1 MGGARFVE
9 FNCKSGRTNYMKKH
23 HLCLISVAVLTAG
36 CTSYRHPEPVQAKD
50 ALRHAMTEQSKAG
63 ALTSVPKSVQ
73 SELLQLN
80 RPPQA
85 ISMPEPRLRIAA
97 HDVDAVEFFGSLF
110 KGSRY
115 SVAVHPG
122 VAGQISVELKDVTL
136 TEVLAVVGDM
146 YGFDV
151 QRKGNVFHVY
161 PAGLRTETIPVN
173 YLMMSRRGLSRTSVS
188 TGGVA
193 SNDSNSS
200 NNNNF
205 DNANG
210 STNNNT
216 SNRSSNGGSGSDGN
230 GTRIETDTNSDY
242 WTDLRDTLQILVGSG
257 DGRAVITSPQAGL
270 VTVRAYPKELKAVRE
285 FLSQSESHLKRQV
298 VLEARIL
305 EVALSEGY
313 EQGVDWSGLTASW
326 DGNKGIPTVAQPIL
340 TAPGSDPAYKLLNGA
355 GSLGTSLV
363 GATNPIFKAIGGG
376 AGFTITDGNF
386 NVAVN
391 LLKTQGDVN
400 TLSSPRVTATNNQ
413 KAVIKVG
420 TDEYYVTNA
429 STTITTTPTGT
440 DKTPNVELTP
450 FFSGIALDVTP
461 QIDEDGKVLLHIHPS
476 VIDTEEQNK
485 VIDMGTTG
493 GKLQLPLAKSSIRES
508 DTVVQAN
515 NGDIIVIGGL
525 MKTDKQE
532 IVSKVPLLGDIP
544 WVGEA
549 FTNRRESTKKVELVI
564 LLKPTVVEKDTW
576 QNELQRSSE
585 LLDKWYPPK
594 G

>member
-1 MGGARFVE
+1 
-9 FNCKSGRTNYMKKH
+9 MKKH
-23 HLCLISVAVLTAG
+23 PFCLLPLALAVAG
-36 CTSYRHPEPVQAKD
+36 CTTYRHPEPVQAKD
-50 ALRHAMTEQSKAG
+50 ALKQAMSEQSPTAP
-63 ALTSVPKSVQ
+63 LTSLPPSVQ

-80 RPPQA
+80 RPQQPMT
-85 ISMPEPRLRIAA
+85 IPEKRMRIAA

-122 VAGQISVELKDVTL
+122 VAGVISVELKDVTL
-136 TEVLAVVGDM
+136 QEALATVGDM

-173 YLMMSRRGLSRTSVS
+173 YLMMARRGLSRTSVS
-188 TGGVA
+188 TGGVTA
-193 SNDSNSS
+193 NDNNNG

-205 DNANG
+205 DNGLNNSG
-210 STNNNT
+210 NNNSQGNT
-216 SNRSSNGGSGSDGN
+216 ASGDNNTNSN
-230 GTRIETDTNSDY
+230 GTRIETDSNNDY
-242 WTDLRDTLQILVGSG
+242 WTDLRDALQTLIGTG
-257 DGRAVITSPQAGL
+257 EGRAVITSPQAGL

-285 FLSQSESHLKRQV
+285 FLDQSGEHLKRQV

-305 EVALSEGY
+305 EVSLNEGY
-313 EQGVDWSGLTASW
+313 EQGVDWSGLSASW
-326 DGNKGIPTVAQPIL
+326 DGGKGIT
-340 TAPGSDPAYKLLNGA
+340 GG
-355 GSLGTSLV
+355 GSLMDS
-363 GATNPIFKAIGGG
+363 PIASTPNQIFRALGGG
-376 AGFTITDGNF
+376 AGFTISDGNF
-386 NVAVN
+386 NVAVS

-420 TDEYYVTNA
+420 TDEYFVTNA
-429 STTITTTPTGT
+429 STTTTTSGT
-440 DKTPNVELTP
+440 SAPIVTPNVELTP

-461 QIDEDGKVLLHIHPS
+461 QIDEQGKVLLHIHPS
-476 VIDTEEQNK
+476 VIDTEEQSKTIN
-485 VIDMGTTG
+485 VGTADP
-493 GKLQLPLAKSSIRES
+493 LVLPLAKSSIRES

-525 MKTDKQE
+525 MKTDRLE

-549 FTNRRESTKKVELVI
+549 FTNRRESNRKVELVI

-576 QNELQRSSE
+576 QKELQRSSE

>member
-1 MGGARFVE
+1 
-9 FNCKSGRTNYMKKH
+9 MKKH
-23 HLCLISVAVLTAG
+23 RLCLITVAMMATG
-36 CTSYRHPEPVQAKD
+36 CTTYQHPEPTQAKD
-50 ALRHAMTEQSKAG
+50 ALKQAMNEQQKQAAPLT
-63 ALTSVPKSVQ
+63 ALPKSVQ

-80 RPPQA
+80 RPQMPVG
-85 ISMPEPRLRIAA
+85 MPEKRLRIAA
-97 HDVDAVEFFGSLF
+97 HDVEAVEFFGSLF

-122 VAGQISVELKDVTL
+122 VAGLVSVELKDVTL
-136 TEVLAVVGDM
+136 PEVLAVVGDM

-151 QRKGNVFHVY
+151 QRKGNVFHIY

-188 TGGVA
+188 TGGVTA
-193 SNDSNSS
+193 NDSNNSSDSSFDSAS
-200 NNNNF
+200 NNNS
-205 DNANG
+205 G
-210 STNNNT
+210 SNSST
-216 SNRSSNGGSGSDGN
+216 SNNASGDNNN

-242 WTDLRDTLQILVGSG
+242 WTDLRDSLQTLIGTG

-270 VTVRAYPKELKAVRE
+270 VTIRAYPKELKAVRE
-285 FLSQSESHLKRQV
+285 FLTQSESHLKRQV
-298 VLEARIL
+298 VLEARII
-305 EVALSEGY
+305 EVALNEGY
-313 EQGVDWSGLTASW
+313 EQGVDWSGLSASW
-326 DGNKGIPTVAQPIL
+326 DGNKGITGGQ
-340 TAPGSDPAYKLLNGA
+340 
-355 GSLGTSLV
+355 SLANTQLPS
-363 GATNPIFKAIGGG
+363 TPNQIFSALGGG
-376 AGFTITDGNF
+376 AGFKISDGNF

-429 STTITTTPTGT
+429 STTITTTSTGT

-461 QIDEDGKVLLHIHPS
+461 QIDEEGKVLLHIHPS

-485 VIDMGTTG
+485 VIDMGTSG

-564 LLKPTVVEKDTW
+564 MLKPTVVEKDTW

-585 LLDKWYPPK
+585 LLDKWYPAK

>member
-9 FNCKSGRTNYMKKH
+9 FNCKSGCTYYMKKH
-23 HLCLISVAVLTAG
+23 HLCLISAAVLTAG

-50 ALRHAMTEQSKAG
+50 ALRHAMTEQNKGG

-193 SNDSNSS
+193 SNDNNSS

-205 DNANG
+205 DNSNN
-210 STNNNT
+210 TNNST
-216 SNRSSNGGSGSDGN
+216 SNRSSNGSSNSDSN
-230 GTRIETDTNSDY
+230 GTRIETDTSSDY
-242 WTDLRDTLQILVGSG
+242 WTDLRDTLQTLIGSG

-270 VTVRAYPKELKAVRE
+270 VTIRAYPKELKAVRE
-285 FLSQSESHLKRQV
+285 FLNQSESHLKRQV

-305 EVALSEGY
+305 EVSLNEGY
-313 EQGVDWSGLTASW
+313 EQGVDWSGLSASW
-326 DGNKGIPTVAQPIL
+326 DGNKGIT
-340 TAPGSDPAYKLLNGA
+340 GG
-355 GSLGTSLV
+355 GSLTPSTI
-363 GATNPIFKAIGGG
+363 ANTPNQIFSALGGG
-376 AGFTITDGNF
+376 AGFKISDGNF

-420 TDEYYVTNA
+420 TDEYFVTNA
-429 STTITTTPTGT
+429 STTTTTSGT
-440 DKTPNVELTP
+440 SAPIVTPNVELTP

-461 QIDEDGKVLLHIHPS
+461 QIDEEGKVLLHIHPS
-476 VIDTEEQNK
+476 VIDTEEQK
-485 VIDMGTTG
+485 KTIDVGTADP
-493 GKLQLPLAKSSIRES
+493 LILPLAKSSIRES

>member
-1 MGGARFVE
+1 
-9 FNCKSGRTNYMKKH
+9 MKTH
-23 HLCLISVAVLTAG
+23 RLCLIALAMLAAG
-36 CTSYRHPEPVQAKD
+36 CTTYHHAEPNQAKD
-50 ALRHAMTEQSKAG
+50 ALKQAINEQQKQA
-63 ALTSVPKSVQ
+63 APLTVLPKSVQ

-80 RPPQA
+80 RPPMPA
-85 ISMPEPRLRIAA
+85 GMPEQRLRIAA
-97 HDVDAVEFFGSLF
+97 HDVEAVAFFGSLF

-136 TEVLAVVGDM
+136 LEVLAVVGDM

-151 QRKGNVFHVY
+151 QRKGNVFHIY

-173 YLMMSRRGLSRTSVS
+173 YLMMSRRGQSRTSVS
-188 TGGVA
+188 TGGVTA
-193 SNDSNSS
+193 NDSNNDSNNGSNNSSFDNASNNSGSNSSSS
-200 NNNNF
+200 NN
-205 DNANG
+205 
-210 STNNNT
+210 
-216 SNRSSNGGSGSDGN
+216 SNGDSSN

-242 WTDLRDTLQILVGSG
+242 WTDLRAALQTLIGSG

-270 VTVRAYPKELKAVRE
+270 VTIRANPKELKAVRE
-285 FLSQSESHLKRQV
+285 FLSQSERHLKRQV
-298 VLEARIL
+298 VLEARII
-305 EVALSEGY
+305 EVALNEGY
-313 EQGVDWSGLTASW
+313 EQGVDWSGLSASW
-326 DGNKGIPTVAQPIL
+326 DGGKGITGGGSAANSSLPI
-340 TAPGSDPAYKLLNGA
+340 TPNQ
-355 GSLGTSLV
+355 
-363 GATNPIFKAIGGG
+363 IFSALGGG
-376 AGFTITDGNF
+376 AGFKIADGNF

-420 TDEYYVTNA
+420 TDEYFVTNA
-429 STTITTTPTGT
+429 TSTVTSTTTGT
-440 DKTPNVELTP
+440 ERTPNVELTP

-461 QIDEDGKVLLHIHPS
+461 QIDELGRVLLHIHPS
-476 VIDTEEQNK
+476 VIDTEEQK
-485 VIDMGTTG
+485 KTIDLGATG
-493 GKLQLPLAKSSIRES
+493 GKLELPLAKSAIRES

-549 FTNRRESTKKVELVI
+549 FTNCRESTRKVELVI
-564 LLKPTVVEKDTW
+564 MLKPTVVEKDTW
-576 QNELQRSSE
+576 QNELQRSAD
-585 LLDKWYPPK
+585 LLDKWYPAK

>member
-9 FNCKSGRTNYMKKH
+9 FNCKSGCTYYMKKH
-23 HLCLISVAVLTAG
+23 HLCLISAAVLTAG

-50 ALRHAMTEQSKAG
+50 ALRHAMTEQNKGG

-110 KGSRY
+110 KGSSY

-188 TGGVA
+188 TGGVTA
-193 SNDSNSS
+193 NDNNGNSNS
-200 NNNNF
+200 F

-210 STNNNT
+210 SNNSTSN
-216 SNRSSNGGSGSDGN
+216 SNRSSNGSSNSDSN

-242 WTDLRDTLQILVGSG
+242 WTDLRDTLQTLIGSG

-270 VTVRAYPKELKAVRE
+270 VTIRAYPKELKAVRE
-285 FLSQSESHLKRQV
+285 FLNQSESHLKRQV

-305 EVALSEGY
+305 EVALNEGY
-313 EQGVDWSGLTASW
+313 EQGVDWSGLSASW
-326 DGNKGIPTVAQPIL
+326 DGNKGITGGGSAAPSQLPTTPNQ
-340 TAPGSDPAYKLLNGA
+340 
-355 GSLGTSLV
+355 
-363 GATNPIFKAIGGG
+363 IFSALGGG
-376 AGFTITDGNF
+376 AGFKISDGNF

-420 TDEYYVTNA
+420 TDEYFVTNA
-429 STTITTTPTGT
+429 STTITTTSTGT

-461 QIDEDGKVLLHIHPS
+461 QIDEEGKVLLHIHPS
-476 VIDTEEQNK
+476 VIDTEEQQK
-485 VIDMGTTG
+485 TIDMGTSG
-493 GKLQLPLAKSSIRES
+493 GTLQLPLAKSSIRES
-508 DTVVQAN
+508 DTVVQAS

>member
-1 MGGARFVE
+1 
-9 FNCKSGRTNYMKKH
+9 MKKN
-23 HLCLISVAVLTAG
+23 HLCLISVAVLAAG

-50 ALRHAMTEQSKAG
+50 ALKHAMTEQNKVG
-63 ALTSVPKSVQ
+63 ALATVPKSVQ
-73 SELLQLN
+73 SELLQMN

-85 ISMPEPRLRIAA
+85 ISMPEQRLRIAA
-97 HDVDAVEFFGSLF
+97 HDVEAVEFFGSLF

-122 VAGQISVELKDVTL
+122 VGGLVSVELKDVTL
-136 TEVLAVVGDM
+136 PEVLAVVGDM

-188 TGGVA
+188 TGGVTA
-193 SNDSNSS
+193 NDNNSNNSS
-200 NNNNF
+200 V

-210 STNNNT
+210 NSSGSNN
-216 SNRSSNGGSGSDGN
+216 SSNGSSGSNSSN

-242 WTDLRDTLQILVGSG
+242 WTDLRGSLEMLIGSG

-270 VTVRAYPKELKAVRE
+270 VTIRAYPKELKAVRE
-285 FLSQSESHLKRQV
+285 FLSQSETHLKRQV

-305 EVALSEGY
+305 EVALNEGY
-313 EQGVDWSGLTASW
+313 EQGVDWSGLSASW
-326 DGNKGIPTVAQPIL
+326 DGNKGIT
-340 TAPGSDPAYKLLNGA
+340 GG
-355 GSLGTSLV
+355 GSLSPTQLP
-363 GATNPIFKAIGGG
+363 TTPNQIFTALGGG
-376 AGFTITDGNF
+376 AGFKISDGNF

-420 TDEYYVTNA
+420 TDEYFVTKA
-429 STTITTTPTGT
+429 STTITSNSSGVS
-440 DKTPNVELTP
+440 DRTPNVELTP
-450 FFSGIALDVTP
+450 FFSGISLDVTP
-461 QIDEDGKVLLHIHPS
+461 QIDEEGKVLLHIHPS

-485 VIDMGTTG
+485 VIDMGTSG
-493 GKLQLPLAKSSIRES
+493 GRLELPLAKSSIRES

-544 WVGEA
+544 WIGEA

-576 QNELQRSSE
+576 QNELKRSAD

>member
-1 MGGARFVE
+1 
-9 FNCKSGRTNYMKKH
+9 MKKH
-23 HLCLISVAVLTAG
+23 RLCLITVAMMAAG
-36 CTSYRHPEPVQAKD
+36 CTTYQHPEPTQAKD
-50 ALRHAMTEQSKAG
+50 ALKQAMNEQQKQAAPLT
-63 ALTSVPKSVQ
+63 ALPKSVQ

-80 RPPQA
+80 RPQMPVG
-85 ISMPEPRLRIAA
+85 MPEKRLRIAA
-97 HDVDAVEFFGSLF
+97 HDVEAVEFFGSLF

-122 VAGQISVELKDVTL
+122 VAGLVSVELKDVTL
-136 TEVLAVVGDM
+136 PEVLAVVGDM

-151 QRKGNVFHVY
+151 QRKGNVFHIY

-188 TGGVA
+188 TGGVTA
-193 SNDSNSS
+193 NDSNNSSDSSFDSAS
-200 NNNNF
+200 NNN
-205 DNANG
+205 
-210 STNNNT
+210 STNNSSGN
-216 SNRSSNGGSGSDGN
+216 NSNGNSSN

-242 WTDLRDTLQILVGSG
+242 WTDLRDSLQTLIGTG

-270 VTVRAYPKELKAVRE
+270 VTIRAYPKELKAVRE
-285 FLSQSESHLKRQV
+285 FLNQSDSHLKRQV
-298 VLEARIL
+298 VLEARII
-305 EVALSEGY
+305 EVALNEGY
-313 EQGVDWSGLTASW
+313 EQGVDWSGLSASW
-326 DGNKGIPTVAQPIL
+326 DGNKGIT
-340 TAPGSDPAYKLLNGA
+340 GG
-355 GSLGTSLV
+355 GSLANTQLPTTPNQV
-363 GATNPIFKAIGGG
+363 FTALGGG
-376 AGFTITDGNF
+376 AGFKVSDGNF

-420 TDEYYVTNA
+420 TDEYFVTNA
-429 STTITTTPTGT
+429 STTTVSTTSGDRT
-440 DKTPNVELTP
+440 TPNVELTP
-450 FFSGIALDVTP
+450 FFSGISLDVTP
-461 QIDEDGKVLLHIHPS
+461 QIDEEGKVLLHIHPS
-476 VIDTEEQNK
+476 VIDTEEQTKTIK
-485 VIDMGTTG
+485 VTDSDT
-493 GKLQLPLAKSSIRES
+493 LVLPLAKSSIRES

-564 LLKPTVVEKDTW
+564 MLKPTVVEKDTW

-585 LLDKWYPPK
+585 LLDKWYPAK

>member
-1 MGGARFVE
+1 
-9 FNCKSGRTNYMKKH
+9 MKKH

-136 TEVLAVVGDM
+136 TEVLGVVGDM

-188 TGGVA
+188 TGGVT
-193 SNDSNSS
+193 SNDSNNS

-210 STNNNT
+210 STNSST
-216 SNRSSNGGSGSDGN
+216 SNRSSNGSSGSDSN

-242 WTDLRDTLQILVGSG
+242 WTDLRDTLQTLIGSG

-285 FLSQSESHLKRQV
+285 FLNQSESHLKRQV

-305 EVALSEGY
+305 EVALNEGY
-313 EQGVDWSGLTASW
+313 EQGVDWSGLSASW
-326 DGNKGIPTVAQPIL
+326 DGNKGIT
-340 TAPGSDPAYKLLNGA
+340 GG
-355 GSLGTSLV
+355 GSLTPS
-363 GATNPIFKAIGGG
+363 PIANTPNQIFSALGGG
-376 AGFTITDGNF
+376 AGFKISDGNF

-420 TDEYYVTNA
+420 TDEYFVTNA
-429 STTITTTPTGT
+429 STTTTTSGT
-440 DKTPNVELTP
+440 SAPIVTPNVELTP

-461 QIDEDGKVLLHIHPS
+461 QIDEEGKVLLHIHPS
-476 VIDTEEQNK
+476 VIDTEEQK
-485 VIDMGTTG
+485 KTIDVGTADP
-493 GKLQLPLAKSSIRES
+493 LVLPLARSSIRES

>member
-1 MGGARFVE
+1 
-9 FNCKSGRTNYMKKH
+9 MKKPPF
-23 HLCLISVAVLTAG
+23 CLLPLALAVAG
-36 CTSYRHPEPVQAKD
+36 CTTYRHPEPVQAKD
-50 ALRHAMTEQSKAG
+50 AIKQAMSEQTPTAP
-63 ALTSVPKSVQ
+63 LITLPPSVQ

-80 RPPQA
+80 RPQQPL
-85 ISMPEPRLRIAA
+85 SVPEKRMRIAA

-122 VAGQISVELKDVTL
+122 VAGVISVELKDVTL
-136 TEVLAVVGDM
+136 QEALATVGDM

-173 YLMMSRRGLSRTSVS
+173 YLMMARRGLSRTSVS
-188 TGGVA
+188 TGGVTA
-193 SNDSNSS
+193 NDNNDNG

-205 DNANG
+205 DNGLNNSG
-210 STNNNT
+210 SNNN
-216 SNRSSNGGSGSDGN
+216 SNSFDNGNNGNGNSN
-230 GTRIETDTNSDY
+230 GTRIETDSNNDY
-242 WTDLRDTLQILVGSG
+242 WTDLRDALQTLIGSG
-257 DGRAVITSPQAGL
+257 EGRAVITSPQAGL
-270 VTVRAYPKELKAVRE
+270 VTVRAYPKELKAVRD
-285 FLSQSESHLKRQV
+285 FLEQSGEHLKRQV

-305 EVALSEGY
+305 EVSLNEGY
-313 EQGVDWSGLTASW
+313 EQGVDWSGLSASW
-326 DGNKGIPTVAQPIL
+326 DGGKGIT
-340 TAPGSDPAYKLLNGA
+340 GG
-355 GSLGTSLV
+355 GSLLDS
-363 GATNPIFKAIGGG
+363 PIASTPNQIFRALGGG
-376 AGFTITDGNF
+376 AGFTISDGNF
-386 NVAVN
+386 NVAVS

-420 TDEYYVTNA
+420 TDEYFVTNA
-429 STTITTTPTGT
+429 STTTTTSGNSAPIV
-440 DKTPNVELTP
+440 TPNVELTP

-461 QIDEDGKVLLHIHPS
+461 QIDEQGRVLLHIHPS
-476 VIDTEEQNK
+476 VIDTEEQSKTIN
-485 VIDMGTTG
+485 VGTTDP
-493 GKLQLPLAKSSIRES
+493 LVLPLAKSSIRES

-515 NGDIIVIGGL
+515 NGDIVVIGGL

-532 IVSKVPLLGDIP
+532 IVSKVPLIGDIP

-549 FTNRRESTKKVELVI
+549 FTNRRESNRKVELVI
-564 LLKPTVVEKDTW
+564 MLKPTVVEKDTW
-576 QNELQRSSE
+576 QQELQRSSE

>member
-1 MGGARFVE
+1 
-9 FNCKSGRTNYMKKH
+9 MKKH
-23 HLCLISVAVLTAG
+23 PFCLLPLALAVAG
-36 CTSYRHPEPVQAKD
+36 CTTYRHPEPVQAKD
-50 ALRHAMTEQSKAG
+50 ALKQAMSEQSPTAP
-63 ALTSVPKSVQ
+63 LTSLPPSVQ

-80 RPPQA
+80 RPQQPMT
-85 ISMPEPRLRIAA
+85 IPEKRMRIAA

-122 VAGQISVELKDVTL
+122 VAGVISVELKDVTL
-136 TEVLAVVGDM
+136 QEALATVGDM

-173 YLMMSRRGLSRTSVS
+173 YLMMARRGLSRTSVS
-188 TGGVA
+188 TGGVTA
-193 SNDSNSS
+193 NDNNNG

-205 DNANG
+205 DNGLNNSG
-210 STNNNT
+210 NNNSQGNT
-216 SNRSSNGGSGSDGN
+216 ASGDNNTNSN
-230 GTRIETDTNSDY
+230 GTRIETDSNNDY
-242 WTDLRDTLQILVGSG
+242 WTDLRDALQTLIGTG
-257 DGRAVITSPQAGL
+257 EGRAVITSPQAGL

-285 FLSQSESHLKRQV
+285 FLDQSGEHLKRQV

-305 EVALSEGY
+305 EVSLNEGY
-313 EQGVDWSGLTASW
+313 EQGVDWSGLSASW
-326 DGNKGIPTVAQPIL
+326 DGGKGIT
-340 TAPGSDPAYKLLNGA
+340 GG
-355 GSLGTSLV
+355 GSLMDS
-363 GATNPIFKAIGGG
+363 PIASTPNQIFRALGGG
-376 AGFTITDGNF
+376 AGFTISDGNF
-386 NVAVN
+386 NVAVS

-420 TDEYYVTNA
+420 TDEYFVTNA
-429 STTITTTPTGT
+429 STTTTTSGT
-440 DKTPNVELTP
+440 SAPIVTPNVELTP

-461 QIDEDGKVLLHIHPS
+461 QIDEQGTVLLHIHPS
-476 VIDTEEQNK
+476 VIDTEEQSK
-485 VIDMGTTG
+485 TISVGTADP
-493 GKLQLPLAKSSIRES
+493 LVLPLAKSSIRES

-525 MKTDKQE
+525 MKTDRQE

-549 FTNRRESTKKVELVI
+549 FTNRRESNRKVELVI

-576 QNELQRSSE
+576 QKELQRSSE

>member
-1 MGGARFVE
+1 
-9 FNCKSGRTNYMKKH
+9 MKKH
-23 HLCLISVAVLTAG
+23 RLCLITVAMMAAG
-36 CTSYRHPEPVQAKD
+36 CTTYQHPEPTQAKD
-50 ALRHAMTEQSKAG
+50 ALKQAMNEQQKQAAPLT
-63 ALTSVPKSVQ
+63 ALPKSVQ

-80 RPPQA
+80 RPQMPVG
-85 ISMPEPRLRIAA
+85 MPEKRLRIAA
-97 HDVDAVEFFGSLF
+97 HDVEAVEFFGSLF

-122 VAGQISVELKDVTL
+122 VAGLVSVELKDVTL
-136 TEVLAVVGDM
+136 PEVLAVVGDM

-151 QRKGNVFHVY
+151 QRKGNVFHIY

-188 TGGVA
+188 TGGVTA
-193 SNDSNSS
+193 NDSNNSSDSSFDSAS
-200 NNNNF
+200 NNNS
-205 DNANG
+205 G
-210 STNNNT
+210 SNSST
-216 SNRSSNGGSGSDGN
+216 SSNSSGDNNN

-242 WTDLRDTLQILVGSG
+242 WTDLRDSLQTLIGTG

-270 VTVRAYPKELKAVRE
+270 VTIRAYPKELKAVRE
-285 FLSQSESHLKRQV
+285 FLTQSESHLKRQV
-298 VLEARIL
+298 VLEARII
-305 EVALSEGY
+305 EVALNEGY
-313 EQGVDWSGLTASW
+313 EQGVDWSGLSASW
-326 DGNKGIPTVAQPIL
+326 DGNKGITGGQ
-340 TAPGSDPAYKLLNGA
+340 
-355 GSLGTSLV
+355 SLANTQLPS
-363 GATNPIFKAIGGG
+363 TPNQIFSALGGG
-376 AGFTITDGNF
+376 AGFKISDGNF

-429 STTITTTPTGT
+429 STTITTTSTGT

-461 QIDEDGKVLLHIHPS
+461 QIDEEGKVLLHIHPS

-485 VIDMGTTG
+485 VIDMGTSG

-564 LLKPTVVEKDTW
+564 MLKPTVVERDTW

-585 LLDKWYPPK
+585 LLDKWYPAK

>member
-1 MGGARFVE
+1 
-9 FNCKSGRTNYMKKH
+9 MKKH
-23 HLCLISVAVLTAG
+23 HFCLLPLALAVAA
-36 CTSYRHPEPVQAKD
+36 CTSYQHPEPVQAKD
-50 ALRHAMTEQSKAG
+50 ALKQAMKEQTPTAP
-63 ALTSVPKSVQ
+63 LTTLPPSVQ

-80 RPPQA
+80 RPQQPLA
-85 ISMPEPRLRIAA
+85 VPEKRLRIAA

-122 VAGQISVELKDVTL
+122 VAGAISVELKDVTL
-136 TEVLAVVGDM
+136 QEALATVGDM

-173 YLMMSRRGLSRTSVS
+173 YLMMARRGLSRTSVS
-188 TGGVA
+188 TGGVTA
-193 SNDSNSS
+193 NDNSNNG
-200 NNNNF
+200 NNNF
-205 DNANG
+205 DSSG
-210 STNNNT
+210 NNN
-216 SNRSSNGGSGSDGN
+216 NGNNNLGSSNGDNGNSNNSN
-230 GTRIETDTNSDY
+230 GTRIETDSNNDY
-242 WTDLRDTLQILVGSG
+242 WSDLRDALQTLIGTG
-257 DGRAVITSPQAGL
+257 EGRAVITSPQAGL

-285 FLSQSESHLKRQV
+285 FLDQSGEHLKRQV

-305 EVALSEGY
+305 EVALNEGY
-313 EQGVDWSGLTASW
+313 EQGVDWSGLSASW
-326 DGNKGIPTVAQPIL
+326 DGNKGIT
-340 TAPGSDPAYKLLNGA
+340 GG
-355 GSLGTSLV
+355 GSLLDS
-363 GATNPIFKAIGGG
+363 PIASTPNQIFRALGGG
-376 AGFTITDGNF
+376 AGFTISDGNF
-386 NVAVN
+386 NVAVS

-420 TDEYYVTNA
+420 TDEYFVTNA
-429 STTITTTPTGT
+429 STTTTTSGNSAPIV
-440 DKTPNVELTP
+440 TPNVELTP

-461 QIDEDGKVLLHIHPS
+461 QIDEAGRVLLHIHPS
-476 VIDTEEQNK
+476 VIDTEEQSKTIN
-485 VIDMGTTG
+485 VGTADP
-493 GKLQLPLAKSSIRES
+493 LVLPLAKSSIRES

-576 QNELQRSSE
+576 QKELQRSSE

>member
-1 MGGARFVE
+1 
-9 FNCKSGRTNYMKKH
+9 MKKH
-23 HLCLISVAVLTAG
+23 PFCLLPLALAVAG
-36 CTSYRHPEPVQAKD
+36 CTTYRHPEPVQAKD
-50 ALRHAMTEQSKAG
+50 ALKQAMSEQSPTAP
-63 ALTSVPKSVQ
+63 LTSLPPSVQ

-80 RPPQA
+80 RPQQPMT
-85 ISMPEPRLRIAA
+85 IPEKRMRIAA

-122 VAGQISVELKDVTL
+122 VAGVISVELKDVTL
-136 TEVLAVVGDM
+136 QEALATVGDM

-173 YLMMSRRGLSRTSVS
+173 YLMMARRGLSRTSVS
-188 TGGVA
+188 TGGVTA
-193 SNDSNSS
+193 NDNNNG

-205 DNANG
+205 DNGLNNSGNNNSQGNTANG
-210 STNNNT
+210 DNNT
-216 SNRSSNGGSGSDGN
+216 NSN
-230 GTRIETDTNSDY
+230 GTRIETDSNNDY
-242 WTDLRDTLQILVGSG
+242 WTDLRDALQTLIGTG
-257 DGRAVITSPQAGL
+257 EGRAVITSPQAGL

-285 FLSQSESHLKRQV
+285 FLDQSGEHLKRQV

-305 EVALSEGY
+305 EVSLNEGY
-313 EQGVDWSGLTASW
+313 EQGVDWSGLSASW
-326 DGNKGIPTVAQPIL
+326 DGGKGIT
-340 TAPGSDPAYKLLNGA
+340 GG
-355 GSLGTSLV
+355 GSLMDS
-363 GATNPIFKAIGGG
+363 PIASTPNQIFRALGGG
-376 AGFTITDGNF
+376 AGFTISDGNF
-386 NVAVN
+386 NVAVS

-420 TDEYYVTNA
+420 TDEYFVTNA
-429 STTITTTPTGT
+429 STTTTTSGT
-440 DKTPNVELTP
+440 SAPIVTPNVELTP

-461 QIDEDGKVLLHIHPS
+461 QIDEQGKVLLHIHPS
-476 VIDTEEQNK
+476 VIDTEEQSK
-485 VIDMGTTG
+485 TISVGTADP
-493 GKLQLPLAKSSIRES
+493 LVLPLAKSSIRES

-564 LLKPTVVEKDTW
+564 MLKPTVVEKDTW

>member
-9 FNCKSGRTNYMKKH
+9 FNCKSGCTYYMKKH
-23 HLCLISVAVLTAG
+23 HLCLISAAVLTAG

-50 ALRHAMTEQSKAG
+50 ALRHAMTEQNKGG

-85 ISMPEPRLRIAA
+85 ISMPEARLRIAA

-193 SNDSNSS
+193 SNDNNSS

-205 DNANG
+205 DNANNN
-210 STNNNT
+210 TNNST
-216 SNRSSNGGSGSDGN
+216 SNRSSNGNSNSDSN

-242 WTDLRDTLQILVGSG
+242 WTDLRDTLQTLIGSG

-270 VTVRAYPKELKAVRE
+270 VTIRAYPKELKAVRE
-285 FLSQSESHLKRQV
+285 FLNQSESHLKRQV

-305 EVALSEGY
+305 EVSLNEGY
-313 EQGVDWSGLTASW
+313 EQGVDWSGLSASW
-326 DGNKGIPTVAQPIL
+326 DGNKGIT
-340 TAPGSDPAYKLLNGA
+340 GG
-355 GSLGTSLV
+355 GSLTPSTI
-363 GATNPIFKAIGGG
+363 ANTPNQIFSALGGG
-376 AGFTITDGNF
+376 AGFKISDGNF

-420 TDEYYVTNA
+420 TDEYFVTNA
-429 STTITTTPTGT
+429 STTITTNSSGVS

-461 QIDEDGKVLLHIHPS
+461 QIDEEGKVLLHIHPS

-493 GKLQLPLAKSSIRES
+493 GKLELPLAKSSIRES

>member
-1 MGGARFVE
+1 
-9 FNCKSGRTNYMKKH
+9 MKKH
-23 HLCLISVAVLTAG
+23 HLCLISAAVLTAG

-50 ALRHAMTEQSKAG
+50 ALRHAMTEQNKGG

-193 SNDSNSS
+193 SNDNNSS

-205 DNANG
+205 DNANN
-210 STNNNT
+210 STNNST
-216 SNRSSNGGSGSDGN
+216 SNRSSNGNSNSDSN

-242 WTDLRDTLQILVGSG
+242 WTDLRDTLQTLIGSG

-270 VTVRAYPKELKAVRE
+270 VTIRAYPKELKAVRE
-285 FLSQSESHLKRQV
+285 FLNQSESHLKRQV

-305 EVALSEGY
+305 EVALNEGY
-313 EQGVDWSGLTASW
+313 EQGVDWSGLSASW
-326 DGNKGIPTVAQPIL
+326 DGNKGITGGGSAAPSQLPTTPNQ
-340 TAPGSDPAYKLLNGA
+340 
-355 GSLGTSLV
+355 
-363 GATNPIFKAIGGG
+363 IFSALGGG
-376 AGFTITDGNF
+376 AGFKISDGNF

-420 TDEYYVTNA
+420 TDEYFVTNA
-429 STTITTTPTGT
+429 STTTTTSGT
-440 DKTPNVELTP
+440 SAPIVTPNVELTP

-461 QIDEDGKVLLHIHPS
+461 QIDEEGKVLLHIHPS
-476 VIDTEEQNK
+476 VIDTEEQK
-485 VIDMGTTG
+485 KTIDVGTADP
-493 GKLQLPLAKSSIRES
+493 LILPLAKSSIRES

>member
-1 MGGARFVE
+1 
-9 FNCKSGRTNYMKKH
+9 MKKH
-23 HLCLISVAVLTAG
+23 PFCLLLLALAVAG
-36 CTSYRHPEPVQAKD
+36 CTTYRHPEPVQAKD
-50 ALRHAMTEQSKAG
+50 ALKQAMSEQSPTAP
-63 ALTSVPKSVQ
+63 LTSLPPSVQ

-80 RPPQA
+80 RPQQPMT
-85 ISMPEPRLRIAA
+85 IPEKRMRIAA

-122 VAGQISVELKDVTL
+122 VAGVISVELKDVTL
-136 TEVLAVVGDM
+136 QEALATVGDM

-173 YLMMSRRGLSRTSVS
+173 YLMMARRGLSRTSVS
-188 TGGVA
+188 TGGVTA
-193 SNDSNSS
+193 NDNNNG

-205 DNANG
+205 DNGLNNSGNNNNQGNTANG
-210 STNNNT
+210 DNNT
-216 SNRSSNGGSGSDGN
+216 NSN
-230 GTRIETDTNSDY
+230 GTRIETDSNNDY
-242 WTDLRDTLQILVGSG
+242 WTDLRDALQTLIGTG
-257 DGRAVITSPQAGL
+257 EGRAVITSPQAGL

-285 FLSQSESHLKRQV
+285 FLDQSGEHLKRQV

-305 EVALSEGY
+305 EVSLNEGY
-313 EQGVDWSGLTASW
+313 EQGVDWSGLSASW
-326 DGNKGIPTVAQPIL
+326 DGGKGIT
-340 TAPGSDPAYKLLNGA
+340 GG
-355 GSLGTSLV
+355 GSLMDS
-363 GATNPIFKAIGGG
+363 PIASTPNQIFRALGGG
-376 AGFTITDGNF
+376 AGFTISDGNF
-386 NVAVN
+386 NVAVS

-420 TDEYYVTNA
+420 TDEYFVTNA
-429 STTITTTPTGT
+429 STTTTTSGT
-440 DKTPNVELTP
+440 SAPIVTPNVELTP

-461 QIDEDGKVLLHIHPS
+461 QIDEQGKVLLHIHPS
-476 VIDTEEQNK
+476 VIDTEEQSK
-485 VIDMGTTG
+485 TISVGTADP
-493 GKLQLPLAKSSIRES
+493 LVLPLAKSSIRES

-525 MKTDKQE
+525 MKTDRQE

-549 FTNRRESTKKVELVI
+549 FTNRRESNRKVELVI

-576 QNELQRSSE
+576 QKELQRSSE
-585 LLDKWYPPK
+585 LLDKWYPSK

>member
-1 MGGARFVE
+1 
-9 FNCKSGRTNYMKKH
+9 MKKH
-23 HLCLISVAVLTAG
+23 HFCLLPLALAVAA
-36 CTSYRHPEPVQAKD
+36 CTSYQHPEPVQAKD
-50 ALRHAMTEQSKAG
+50 ALKQAMKEQTPTAP
-63 ALTSVPKSVQ
+63 LTTLPPSVQ

-80 RPPQA
+80 RPQLPLA
-85 ISMPEPRLRIAA
+85 VPEKRLRIAA

-122 VAGQISVELKDVTL
+122 VAGAISVELKDVTL
-136 TEVLAVVGDM
+136 QEALATVGDM

-173 YLMMSRRGLSRTSVS
+173 YLMMARRGLSRTSVS
-188 TGGVA
+188 TGGVTA
-193 SNDSNSS
+193 NDN
-200 NNNNF
+200 NNNGNNNF
-205 DNANG
+205 DSSG
-210 STNNNT
+210 NNN
-216 SNRSSNGGSGSDGN
+216 NGNNNLGSSNGDNGNSNNSN
-230 GTRIETDTNSDY
+230 GTRIETDSNNDY
-242 WTDLRDTLQILVGSG
+242 WSDLRDALQTLIGTG
-257 DGRAVITSPQAGL
+257 EGRAVITSPQAGL
-270 VTVRAYPKELKAVRE
+270 ITVRAYPKELKAVRE
-285 FLSQSESHLKRQV
+285 FLDQSGEHLKRQV

-305 EVALSEGY
+305 EVALNEGY
-313 EQGVDWSGLTASW
+313 EQGVDWSGLSASW
-326 DGNKGIPTVAQPIL
+326 DGNKGIT
-340 TAPGSDPAYKLLNGA
+340 GG
-355 GSLGTSLV
+355 GSLLDS
-363 GATNPIFKAIGGG
+363 PIASTPNQIFRALGGG
-376 AGFTITDGNF
+376 AGFTISDGNF
-386 NVAVN
+386 NVAVS

-420 TDEYYVTNA
+420 TDEYFVTNA
-429 STTITTTPTGT
+429 STTTTTSGNSAPIV
-440 DKTPNVELTP
+440 TPNVELTP

-461 QIDEDGKVLLHIHPS
+461 QIDEAGRVLLHIHPS
-476 VIDTEEQNK
+476 VIDTEEQSKTIN
-485 VIDMGTTG
+485 VGTADP
-493 GKLQLPLAKSSIRES
+493 LVLPLAKSSIRES

-576 QNELQRSSE
+576 QKELQRSSE

>member
-1 MGGARFVE
+1 
-9 FNCKSGRTNYMKKH
+9 MKKH
-23 HLCLISVAVLTAG
+23 HFCLLPLALAVAG
-36 CTSYRHPEPVQAKD
+36 CTTYRHPEPVQAKD
-50 ALRHAMTEQSKAG
+50 ALKQAMSEQSPTAP
-63 ALTSVPKSVQ
+63 LTSLPPSVQ

-80 RPPQA
+80 RPQQPMT
-85 ISMPEPRLRIAA
+85 IPEKRMRIAA

-122 VAGQISVELKDVTL
+122 VAGVISVELKDVTL
-136 TEVLAVVGDM
+136 QEALATVGDM

-173 YLMMSRRGLSRTSVS
+173 YLMMARRGLSRTSVS
-188 TGGVA
+188 TGGVTA
-193 SNDSNSS
+193 NDNNNG

-205 DNANG
+205 DNGLNNSGNNNNQGNTANG
-210 STNNNT
+210 DNNT
-216 SNRSSNGGSGSDGN
+216 NSN
-230 GTRIETDTNSDY
+230 GTRIETDSNNDY
-242 WTDLRDTLQILVGSG
+242 WTDLRDALQTLIGTG
-257 DGRAVITSPQAGL
+257 EGRAVITSPQAGL

-285 FLSQSESHLKRQV
+285 FLDQSGEHLKRQV

-305 EVALSEGY
+305 EVSLNEGY
-313 EQGVDWSGLTASW
+313 EQGVDWSGLSASW
-326 DGNKGIPTVAQPIL
+326 DGGKGIT
-340 TAPGSDPAYKLLNGA
+340 GG
-355 GSLGTSLV
+355 GSLMDS
-363 GATNPIFKAIGGG
+363 PIASTPNQIFRALGGG
-376 AGFTITDGNF
+376 AGFTISDGNF
-386 NVAVN
+386 NVAVS

-420 TDEYYVTNA
+420 TDEYFVTNA
-429 STTITTTPTGT
+429 STTTTTSGT
-440 DKTPNVELTP
+440 SAPIVTPNVELTP

-461 QIDEDGKVLLHIHPS
+461 QIDEQGKVLLHIHPS
-476 VIDTEEQNK
+476 VIDTEEQSK
-485 VIDMGTTG
+485 TISVGTADP
-493 GKLQLPLAKSSIRES
+493 LVLPLAKSSIRES

-525 MKTDKQE
+525 MKTDRQE

-544 WVGEA
+544 WVGEV
-549 FTNRRESTKKVELVI
+549 FTNRRESNRKVELVI

-576 QNELQRSSE
+576 QKELQRSSE

>member
-1 MGGARFVE
+1 
-9 FNCKSGRTNYMKKH
+9 MKKH
-23 HLCLISVAVLTAG
+23 PFCLLPLALAVAG
-36 CTSYRHPEPVQAKD
+36 CTTYRHPEPVQAKD
-50 ALRHAMTEQSKAG
+50 ALKQAMSEQSPTAP
-63 ALTSVPKSVQ
+63 LTSLPPSVQ

-80 RPPQA
+80 RPQQPMT
-85 ISMPEPRLRIAA
+85 IPEKRMRIAA

-122 VAGQISVELKDVTL
+122 VAGVISVELKDVTL
-136 TEVLAVVGDM
+136 QEALATVGDM

-173 YLMMSRRGLSRTSVS
+173 YLMMARRGLSRTSVS
-188 TGGVA
+188 TGGVTA
-193 SNDSNSS
+193 NDNNNG

-205 DNANG
+205 DNGLNNSG
-210 STNNNT
+210 NNNSQGNT
-216 SNRSSNGGSGSDGN
+216 ASGDNNTNSN
-230 GTRIETDTNSDY
+230 GTRIETDSNNDY
-242 WTDLRDTLQILVGSG
+242 WTDLRDALQTLIGTG
-257 DGRAVITSPQAGL
+257 EGRAVITSPQAGL

-285 FLSQSESHLKRQV
+285 FLDQSGEHLKRQV

-305 EVALSEGY
+305 EVSLNEGY
-313 EQGVDWSGLTASW
+313 EQGVDWSGLSASW
-326 DGNKGIPTVAQPIL
+326 DGGKGIT
-340 TAPGSDPAYKLLNGA
+340 GG
-355 GSLGTSLV
+355 GSLLDS
-363 GATNPIFKAIGGG
+363 PIANTPNQIFRALGGG
-376 AGFTITDGNF
+376 AGFTISDGNF
-386 NVAVN
+386 NVAVS

-420 TDEYYVTNA
+420 TDEYFVTNA
-429 STTITTTPTGT
+429 STTTTTSGNSAPIV
-440 DKTPNVELTP
+440 TPNVELTP

-461 QIDEDGKVLLHIHPS
+461 QIDEAGRVLLHIHPS
-476 VIDTEEQNK
+476 VIDTEEQSKTIN
-485 VIDMGTTG
+485 VGTADP
-493 GKLQLPLAKSSIRES
+493 LVLPLAKSSIRES

-515 NGDIIVIGGL
+515 NGDIVVIGGL

-549 FTNRRESTKKVELVI
+549 FTNRRESNRKVELVI
-564 LLKPTVVEKDTW
+564 MLKPTVVEKDTW
-576 QNELQRSSE
+576 QQELQRSSE

>member
-1 MGGARFVE
+1 
-9 FNCKSGRTNYMKKH
+9 MKKH
-23 HLCLISVAVLTAG
+23 HLCLISAAVLTAG

-50 ALRHAMTEQSKAG
+50 ALRHAMTEQNKGG

-188 TGGVA
+188 TGGVTA
-193 SNDSNSS
+193 NDNNGNSNS
-200 NNNNF
+200 F

-210 STNNNT
+210 SNNSTSN
-216 SNRSSNGGSGSDGN
+216 SNRSSNGSSNSDSN

-242 WTDLRDTLQILVGSG
+242 WTDLRDTLQTLIGSG

-270 VTVRAYPKELKAVRE
+270 VTIRAYPKELKAVRE
-285 FLSQSESHLKRQV
+285 FLNQSESHLKRQV

-305 EVALSEGY
+305 EVALNEGY
-313 EQGVDWSGLTASW
+313 EQGVDWSGLSASW
-326 DGNKGIPTVAQPIL
+326 DGNKGITGGGSAAPSQLPTTPNQ
-340 TAPGSDPAYKLLNGA
+340 
-355 GSLGTSLV
+355 
-363 GATNPIFKAIGGG
+363 IFSALGGG
-376 AGFTITDGNF
+376 AGFKISDGNF

-420 TDEYYVTNA
+420 TDEYFVTNA
-429 STTITTTPTGT
+429 STTITTTSTGT

-461 QIDEDGKVLLHIHPS
+461 QIDEEGKVLLHIHPS
-476 VIDTEEQNK
+476 VIDTEEQQK
-485 VIDMGTTG
+485 TIDMGTSG
-493 GKLQLPLAKSSIRES
+493 GTLQLPLAKSSIRES

>member
-1 MGGARFVE
+1 
-9 FNCKSGRTNYMKKH
+9 MKKN
-23 HLCLISVAVLTAG
+23 HLCLISVAVLAAG

-50 ALRHAMTEQSKAG
+50 ALKHAMTEQNQVG
-63 ALTSVPKSVQ
+63 ALATVPKSVQ
-73 SELLQLN
+73 SELLQMN

-85 ISMPEPRLRIAA
+85 ISMPEQRLRIAA
-97 HDVDAVEFFGSLF
+97 HDVEAVEFFGSLF

-122 VAGQISVELKDVTL
+122 VGGLVSVELKDVTL
-136 TEVLAVVGDM
+136 PEVLAVVGDM

-188 TGGVA
+188 TGGVTA
-193 SNDSNSS
+193 NDNNSNNSS
-200 NNNNF
+200 V

-210 STNNNT
+210 NSSGSNN
-216 SNRSSNGGSGSDGN
+216 SSNGSSGSNSSN

-242 WTDLRDTLQILVGSG
+242 WTDLRTSLEMLIGSG

-270 VTVRAYPKELKAVRE
+270 VTIRAYPKELKAVRE
-285 FLSQSESHLKRQV
+285 FLSQSETHLKRQV

-305 EVALSEGY
+305 EVALNEGY
-313 EQGVDWSGLTASW
+313 EQGVDWSGLSASW
-326 DGNKGIPTVAQPIL
+326 DGNKGITGGSSLSPTQLPTTPNQIF
-340 TAPGSDPAYKLLNGA
+340 TAL
-355 GSLGTSLV
+355 
-363 GATNPIFKAIGGG
+363 GGG
-376 AGFTITDGNF
+376 AGFKISDGNF

-420 TDEYYVTNA
+420 TDEYFVTKA
-429 STTITTTPTGT
+429 STTITSNSSGVS
-440 DKTPNVELTP
+440 DRTPNVELTP
-450 FFSGIALDVTP
+450 FFSGISLDVTP
-461 QIDEDGKVLLHIHPS
+461 QIDEEGKVLLHIHPS

-485 VIDMGTTG
+485 VIDMGTSG
-493 GKLQLPLAKSSIRES
+493 GRLELPLAKSSIRES

-544 WVGEA
+544 WIGEA

-576 QNELQRSSE
+576 QNELKRSAD

>member
-1 MGGARFVE
+1 
-9 FNCKSGRTNYMKKH
+9 MKKH
-23 HLCLISVAVLTAG
+23 PFCLLPLALAVAG
-36 CTSYRHPEPVQAKD
+36 CTTYRHPEPVQAKD
-50 ALRHAMTEQSKAG
+50 ALKQAMSEQSPTAP
-63 ALTSVPKSVQ
+63 LTSLPPSVQ

-80 RPPQA
+80 RPQQPMT
-85 ISMPEPRLRIAA
+85 IPEKRMRIAA

-122 VAGQISVELKDVTL
+122 VSGVISVELKDVTL
-136 TEVLAVVGDM
+136 QEALATVGDM

-173 YLMMSRRGLSRTSVS
+173 YLMMARRGLSRTSVS
-188 TGGVA
+188 TGGVTA
-193 SNDSNSS
+193 NDNNNG

-205 DNANG
+205 DNGLNNSGNNNSQGNTASGDNN
-210 STNNNT
+210 TNN
-216 SNRSSNGGSGSDGN
+216 N
-230 GTRIETDTNSDY
+230 GTRIETDSNNDY
-242 WTDLRDTLQILVGSG
+242 WTDLRDALQTLIGTG
-257 DGRAVITSPQAGL
+257 EGRAVITSPQAGL

-285 FLSQSESHLKRQV
+285 FLDQSGEHLKRQV

-305 EVALSEGY
+305 EVSLNEGY
-313 EQGVDWSGLTASW
+313 EQGVDWSGLSASW
-326 DGNKGIPTVAQPIL
+326 DGGKGIT
-340 TAPGSDPAYKLLNGA
+340 GG
-355 GSLGTSLV
+355 GSLMDS
-363 GATNPIFKAIGGG
+363 PIASTPNQIFRALGGG
-376 AGFTITDGNF
+376 AGFTISDGNF
-386 NVAVN
+386 NVAVS

-420 TDEYYVTNA
+420 TDEYFVTNA
-429 STTITTTPTGT
+429 STTTTTSGT
-440 DKTPNVELTP
+440 SAPIVTPNVELTP

-461 QIDEDGKVLLHIHPS
+461 QIDEQGKVLLHIHPS
-476 VIDTEEQNK
+476 VIDTEEQSK
-485 VIDMGTTG
+485 TISVGTADP
-493 GKLQLPLAKSSIRES
+493 LVLPLAKSSIRES

-525 MKTDKQE
+525 MKTDRQE

-549 FTNRRESTKKVELVI
+549 FTNRRESNRKVELVI

-576 QNELQRSSE
+576 QKELQRSSE

>member
-9 FNCKSGRTNYMKKH
+9 FNCKSGCTYYMKKH
-23 HLCLISVAVLTAG
+23 HLCLISAAVLTAG

-50 ALRHAMTEQSKAG
+50 ALRHAMTEQNKGG

-188 TGGVA
+188 TGGVTA
-193 SNDSNSS
+193 NDNNGNSNS
-200 NNNNF
+200 F
-205 DNANG
+205 DNANN
-210 STNNNT
+210 STNNNST
-216 SNRSSNGGSGSDGN
+216 SNRSSNGNSNSDSN

-242 WTDLRDTLQILVGSG
+242 WTDLRDTLQTLIGSG

-270 VTVRAYPKELKAVRE
+270 VTIRAYPKELKAVRE
-285 FLSQSESHLKRQV
+285 FLNQSESHLKRQV

-305 EVALSEGY
+305 EVALNEGY
-313 EQGVDWSGLTASW
+313 EQGVDWSGLSASW
-326 DGNKGIPTVAQPIL
+326 DGNKGIT
-340 TAPGSDPAYKLLNGA
+340 GG
-355 GSLGTSLV
+355 GSLTPSTI
-363 GATNPIFKAIGGG
+363 ANTPNQIFSALGGG
-376 AGFTITDGNF
+376 AGFKISDGNF

-420 TDEYYVTNA
+420 TDEYFVTNA
-429 STTITTTPTGT
+429 STTITTNSSGVS

-461 QIDEDGKVLLHIHPS
+461 QIDEEGKVLLHIHPS

-493 GKLQLPLAKSSIRES
+493 GKLELPLAKSSIRES

>member
-1 MGGARFVE
+1 
-9 FNCKSGRTNYMKKH
+9 MKKH
-23 HLCLISVAVLTAG
+23 PFCLLPLALAVAG
-36 CTSYRHPEPVQAKD
+36 CTTYRHPEPVQAKD
-50 ALRHAMTEQSKAG
+50 ALKQAMSEQSPTAP
-63 ALTSVPKSVQ
+63 LTSLPPSVQ

-80 RPPQA
+80 RPQQPMT
-85 ISMPEPRLRIAA
+85 IPEKRMRIAA

-122 VAGQISVELKDVTL
+122 VAGVISVELKDVTL
-136 TEVLAVVGDM
+136 QEALATVGDM

-173 YLMMSRRGLSRTSVS
+173 YLMMARRGLSRTSVS
-188 TGGVA
+188 TGGVTA
-193 SNDSNSS
+193 NDNNNG

-205 DNANG
+205 DNGLNNSGNNNQGNTANG
-210 STNNNT
+210 DNNT
-216 SNRSSNGGSGSDGN
+216 NSN
-230 GTRIETDTNSDY
+230 GTRIETDSNNDY
-242 WTDLRDTLQILVGSG
+242 WTDLRDALQTLIGTG
-257 DGRAVITSPQAGL
+257 EGRAVITSPQAGL

-285 FLSQSESHLKRQV
+285 FLDQSGEHLKRQV

-305 EVALSEGY
+305 EVSLNEGY
-313 EQGVDWSGLTASW
+313 EQGVDWSGLSASW
-326 DGNKGIPTVAQPIL
+326 DGGKGIT
-340 TAPGSDPAYKLLNGA
+340 GG
-355 GSLGTSLV
+355 GSLMDS
-363 GATNPIFKAIGGG
+363 PIASTPNQIFRALGGG
-376 AGFTITDGNF
+376 AGFTISDGNF
-386 NVAVN
+386 NVAVS

-420 TDEYYVTNA
+420 TDEYFVTNA
-429 STTITTTPTGT
+429 STTTTTSGT
-440 DKTPNVELTP
+440 SAPIVTPNVELTP

-461 QIDEDGKVLLHIHPS
+461 QIDEQGKVLLHIHPS
-476 VIDTEEQNK
+476 VIDTEEQSK
-485 VIDMGTTG
+485 TISVGTADP
-493 GKLQLPLAKSSIRES
+493 LVLPLAKSSIRES

-525 MKTDKQE
+525 MKTDRQE

-549 FTNRRESTKKVELVI
+549 FTNRRESNRKVELVI

-576 QNELQRSSE
+576 QKELQRSSE

>member
-1 MGGARFVE
+1 
-9 FNCKSGRTNYMKKH
+9 MKKH
-23 HLCLISVAVLTAG
+23 HFCLLPLALAVAG
-36 CTSYRHPEPVQAKD
+36 CTTYRHPEPVQAKD
-50 ALRHAMTEQSKAG
+50 ALKQAMSEQSPTAP
-63 ALTSVPKSVQ
+63 LTSLPPSVQ

-80 RPPQA
+80 RPQQPMT
-85 ISMPEPRLRIAA
+85 IPEKRMRIAA

-122 VAGQISVELKDVTL
+122 VAGVISVELKDVTL
-136 TEVLAVVGDM
+136 QEALATVGDM

-173 YLMMSRRGLSRTSVS
+173 YLMMARRGLSRTSVS
-188 TGGVA
+188 TGGVTA
-193 SNDSNSS
+193 NDNNNG

-205 DNANG
+205 DNGLNNSG
-210 STNNNT
+210 NNNSQGNT
-216 SNRSSNGGSGSDGN
+216 ASGDNNTNSN
-230 GTRIETDTNSDY
+230 GTRIETDSNNDY
-242 WTDLRDTLQILVGSG
+242 WTDLRDALQTLIGTG
-257 DGRAVITSPQAGL
+257 EGRAVITSPQAGL

-285 FLSQSESHLKRQV
+285 FLDQSGEHLKRQV

-305 EVALSEGY
+305 EVSLNEGY
-313 EQGVDWSGLTASW
+313 EQGVDWSGLSASW
-326 DGNKGIPTVAQPIL
+326 DGGKGIT
-340 TAPGSDPAYKLLNGA
+340 GG
-355 GSLGTSLV
+355 GSLMDS
-363 GATNPIFKAIGGG
+363 PIASTPNQIFRALGGG
-376 AGFTITDGNF
+376 AGFTISDGNF
-386 NVAVN
+386 NVAVS

-420 TDEYYVTNA
+420 TDEYFVTNA
-429 STTITTTPTGT
+429 STTTTTSGT
-440 DKTPNVELTP
+440 SAPIVTPNVELTP

-461 QIDEDGKVLLHIHPS
+461 QIDEQGKVLLHIHPS
-476 VIDTEEQNK
+476 VIDTEEQSK
-485 VIDMGTTG
+485 TISVGTADP
-493 GKLQLPLAKSSIRES
+493 LVLPLAKSSIRES

-515 NGDIIVIGGL
+515 NGDIVVIGGL
-525 MKTDKQE
+525 MKTDRQE

-549 FTNRRESTKKVELVI
+549 FTNRRESNRKVELVI

-576 QNELQRSSE
+576 QKELQRSSE

>member
-1 MGGARFVE
+1 
-9 FNCKSGRTNYMKKH
+9 MKKH
-23 HLCLISVAVLTAG
+23 HLCLISAAVLTAG

-50 ALRHAMTEQSKAG
+50 ALRHAMTEQNKGG

-193 SNDSNSS
+193 SNDNNNSS

-205 DNANG
+205 DNSNN
-210 STNNNT
+210 TNNST
-216 SNRSSNGGSGSDGN
+216 SNRSSNGSSNSDSN

-242 WTDLRDTLQILVGSG
+242 WTDLRDTLQTLIGSG

-270 VTVRAYPKELKAVRE
+270 VTIRAYPKELKAVRE
-285 FLSQSESHLKRQV
+285 FLNQSESHLKRQV

-305 EVALSEGY
+305 EVSLNEGY
-313 EQGVDWSGLTASW
+313 EQGVDWSGLSASW
-326 DGNKGIPTVAQPIL
+326 DGNKGIT
-340 TAPGSDPAYKLLNGA
+340 GG
-355 GSLGTSLV
+355 GSLTPSTI
-363 GATNPIFKAIGGG
+363 ANTPNQIFSALGGG
-376 AGFTITDGNF
+376 AGFKISDGNF

-420 TDEYYVTNA
+420 TDEYFVTNA
-429 STTITTTPTGT
+429 STTTTTSGT
-440 DKTPNVELTP
+440 SAPIVTPNVELTP

-461 QIDEDGKVLLHIHPS
+461 QIDEEGKVLLHIHPS
-476 VIDTEEQNK
+476 VIDTEEQK
-485 VIDMGTTG
+485 KTIDVGTADP
-493 GKLQLPLAKSSIRES
+493 LILPLAKSSIRES

>member
-1 MGGARFVE
+1 
-9 FNCKSGRTNYMKKH
+9 MKKKPF
-23 HLCLISVAVLTAG
+23 CLLPLALAVVG
-36 CTSYRHPEPVQAKD
+36 CTTYRHPEPVQAKD
-50 ALRHAMTEQSKAG
+50 ALKQAMSEQSPTAP
-63 ALTSVPKSVQ
+63 LTSLPSSVQ

-80 RPPQA
+80 RPQQPMT
-85 ISMPEPRLRIAA
+85 IPEKRMRIAA

-122 VAGQISVELKDVTL
+122 VAGVISVELKDVTL
-136 TEVLAVVGDM
+136 QEALATVGDM

-173 YLMMSRRGLSRTSVS
+173 YLMMARRGLSRTSVS
-188 TGGVA
+188 TGGVTA
-193 SNDSNSS
+193 NDNNNG

-205 DNANG
+205 DNGLNNSG
-210 STNNNT
+210 NNNSQGNT
-216 SNRSSNGGSGSDGN
+216 ASGDNNTNSN
-230 GTRIETDTNSDY
+230 GTRIETDSNNDY
-242 WTDLRDTLQILVGSG
+242 WTDLRDALQTLIGTG
-257 DGRAVITSPQAGL
+257 EGRAVITSPQAGL

-285 FLSQSESHLKRQV
+285 FLDQSGEHLKRQV

-305 EVALSEGY
+305 EVSLNEGY
-313 EQGVDWSGLTASW
+313 EQGVDWSGLSASW
-326 DGNKGIPTVAQPIL
+326 DGGKGIT
-340 TAPGSDPAYKLLNGA
+340 GG
-355 GSLGTSLV
+355 GSLMDS
-363 GATNPIFKAIGGG
+363 PIASTPNQIFRALGGG
-376 AGFTITDGNF
+376 AGFTISDGNF
-386 NVAVN
+386 NVAVS

-420 TDEYYVTNA
+420 TDEYFVTNA
-429 STTITTTPTGT
+429 STTTTTSGT
-440 DKTPNVELTP
+440 SAPIVTPSVELTP

-461 QIDEDGKVLLHIHPS
+461 QIDEQGKVLLHIHPS
-476 VIDTEEQNK
+476 VIDTEEQSK
-485 VIDMGTTG
+485 TISVGTADP
-493 GKLQLPLAKSSIRES
+493 LVLPLAKSSIRES

-525 MKTDKQE
+525 MKTDRQE

-549 FTNRRESTKKVELVI
+549 FTNRRESNRKVELVI

-576 QNELQRSSE
+576 QKELQRSSE

>member
-1 MGGARFVE
+1 
-9 FNCKSGRTNYMKKH
+9 MKKH
-23 HLCLISVAVLTAG
+23 RLCLITVAMMATG
-36 CTSYRHPEPVQAKD
+36 CTTYQHPEPTQAKD
-50 ALRHAMTEQSKAG
+50 ALKQAMNEQQKQAAPLT
-63 ALTSVPKSVQ
+63 ALPKSVQ

-80 RPPQA
+80 RPQMPVG
-85 ISMPEPRLRIAA
+85 MPEKRLRIAA
-97 HDVDAVEFFGSLF
+97 HDVEAVEFFGSLF

-122 VAGQISVELKDVTL
+122 VAGLVSVELKDVTL
-136 TEVLAVVGDM
+136 PEVLAVVGDM

-151 QRKGNVFHVY
+151 QRKGNVFHIY

-188 TGGVA
+188 TGGVTA
-193 SNDSNSS
+193 NDSNNSSDSSFDSAS
-200 NNNNF
+200 NNN
-205 DNANG
+205 
-210 STNNNT
+210 STNNSSGN
-216 SNRSSNGGSGSDGN
+216 NSNGNSSN

-242 WTDLRDTLQILVGSG
+242 WTDLRDSLQTLIGTG

-270 VTVRAYPKELKAVRE
+270 VTIRAYPKELKAVRE
-285 FLSQSESHLKRQV
+285 FLNQSDSHLKRQV
-298 VLEARIL
+298 VLEARII
-305 EVALSEGY
+305 EVALNEGY
-313 EQGVDWSGLTASW
+313 EQGVDWSGLSASW
-326 DGNKGIPTVAQPIL
+326 DGNKGIT
-340 TAPGSDPAYKLLNGA
+340 GG
-355 GSLGTSLV
+355 GSLANTQLPTTPNQV
-363 GATNPIFKAIGGG
+363 FTALGGG
-376 AGFTITDGNF
+376 AGFKVSDGNF

-420 TDEYYVTNA
+420 TDEYFVTNA
-429 STTITTTPTGT
+429 STTTVSTTSGDRT
-440 DKTPNVELTP
+440 TPNVELTP
-450 FFSGIALDVTP
+450 FFSGISLDVTP
-461 QIDEDGKVLLHIHPS
+461 QIDEEGKVLLHIHPS
-476 VIDTEEQNK
+476 VIDTEEQTKTIK
-485 VIDMGTTG
+485 VTDSDT
-493 GKLQLPLAKSSIRES
+493 LVLPLAKSSIRES

-564 LLKPTVVEKDTW
+564 MLKPTVVEKDTW

-585 LLDKWYPPK
+585 LLDKWYPAK

>member
-1 MGGARFVE
+1 
-9 FNCKSGRTNYMKKH
+9 MKKH
-23 HLCLISVAVLTAG
+23 HLCLISAAMLTAG

-50 ALRHAMTEQSKAG
+50 ALRHAMTEQNKGG

-85 ISMPEPRLRIAA
+85 ISMPEARLRIAA

-188 TGGVA
+188 TGGVTA
-193 SNDSNSS
+193 NDNNGNSNS
-200 NNNNF
+200 F
-205 DNANG
+205 DNANN
-210 STNNNT
+210 STNNNST
-216 SNRSSNGGSGSDGN
+216 SNRSSNGSSNSDSN

-242 WTDLRDTLQILVGSG
+242 WTDLRDTLQTLIGSG

-270 VTVRAYPKELKAVRE
+270 VTIRAYPKELKAVRE
-285 FLSQSESHLKRQV
+285 FLNQSESHLKRQV

-305 EVALSEGY
+305 EVALNEGY
-313 EQGVDWSGLTASW
+313 EQGVDWSGLSASW
-326 DGNKGIPTVAQPIL
+326 DGNKGIT
-340 TAPGSDPAYKLLNGA
+340 GG
-355 GSLGTSLV
+355 GSLTPSTI
-363 GATNPIFKAIGGG
+363 ANTPNQIFSALGGG
-376 AGFTITDGNF
+376 AGFKISDGNF

-420 TDEYYVTNA
+420 TDEYFVTNA
-429 STTITTTPTGT
+429 STTTTTSGT
-440 DKTPNVELTP
+440 SAPIVTPNVELTP

-461 QIDEDGKVLLHIHPS
+461 QIDEEGKVLLHIHPS
-476 VIDTEEQNK
+476 VIDTEEQK
-485 VIDMGTTG
+485 KTIDVGTADP
-493 GKLQLPLAKSSIRES
+493 LILPLAKSSIRES

>member
-1 MGGARFVE
+1 MNEQQKQA
-9 FNCKSGRTNYMKKH
+9 
-23 HLCLISVAVLTAG
+23 APLTA
-36 CTSYRHPEPVQAKD
+36 
-50 ALRHAMTEQSKAG
+50 L
-63 ALTSVPKSVQ
+63 PKSVQ

-80 RPPQA
+80 RPQMPVG
-85 ISMPEPRLRIAA
+85 MPEKRLRIAA
-97 HDVDAVEFFGSLF
+97 HDVEAVEFFGSLF

-122 VAGQISVELKDVTL
+122 VAGLVSVELKDVTL
-136 TEVLAVVGDM
+136 PEVLAVVGDM

-151 QRKGNVFHVY
+151 QRKGNVFHIY

-188 TGGVA
+188 TGGVTA
-193 SNDSNSS
+193 NDSNNSSDSSFDSAS
-200 NNNNF
+200 NNNS
-205 DNANG
+205 G
-210 STNNNT
+210 SNSST
-216 SNRSSNGGSGSDGN
+216 SSNSSGDNNN

-242 WTDLRDTLQILVGSG
+242 WTDLRDSLQTLIGTG

-270 VTVRAYPKELKAVRE
+270 VTIRAYPKELKAVRE
-285 FLSQSESHLKRQV
+285 FLTQSESHLKRQV
-298 VLEARIL
+298 VLEARII
-305 EVALSEGY
+305 EVALNEGY
-313 EQGVDWSGLTASW
+313 EQGVDWSGLSASW
-326 DGNKGIPTVAQPIL
+326 DGNKGITGGQSLANTQLPSTPNQIF
-340 TAPGSDPAYKLLNGA
+340 TAL
-355 GSLGTSLV
+355 
-363 GATNPIFKAIGGG
+363 GGG
-376 AGFTITDGNF
+376 AGFTISDGNF

-429 STTITTTPTGT
+429 STTITTTSTGT

-461 QIDEDGKVLLHIHPS
+461 QIDEEGKVLLHIHPS

-485 VIDMGTTG
+485 VIDMGTSG

-564 LLKPTVVEKDTW
+564 MLKPTVVEKDTW

-585 LLDKWYPPK
+585 LLDKWYPAK

>member
-1 MGGARFVE
+1 
-9 FNCKSGRTNYMKKH
+9 MKKH
-23 HLCLISVAVLTAG
+23 HLCLISAAVLTAG

-50 ALRHAMTEQSKAG
+50 ALRHAMTEQNKGG

-188 TGGVA
+188 TGGVTA
-193 SNDSNSS
+193 NDNNGNSNS
-200 NNNNF
+200 F
-205 DNANG
+205 DNANN
-210 STNNNT
+210 STNNNST
-216 SNRSSNGGSGSDGN
+216 SNRSSNGNSSSDSN

-242 WTDLRDTLQILVGSG
+242 WTDLRDTLQTLIGSG

-270 VTVRAYPKELKAVRE
+270 VTIRAYPKELKAVRE
-285 FLSQSESHLKRQV
+285 FLNQSESHLKRQV

-305 EVALSEGY
+305 EVALNEGY
-313 EQGVDWSGLTASW
+313 EQGVDWSGLSASW
-326 DGNKGIPTVAQPIL
+326 DGNKGIT
-340 TAPGSDPAYKLLNGA
+340 GG
-355 GSLGTSLV
+355 GSLTPSTI
-363 GATNPIFKAIGGG
+363 ANTPNQIFSALGGG
-376 AGFTITDGNF
+376 AGFKISDGNF

-420 TDEYYVTNA
+420 TDEYFVTNA
-429 STTITTTPTGT
+429 STTITTNSSGVS

-461 QIDEDGKVLLHIHPS
+461 QIDEEGKVLLHIHPS

-493 GKLQLPLAKSSIRES
+493 GKLELPLAKSSIRES

>member
-9 FNCKSGRTNYMKKH
+9 FNCKSGCTYYMKKH
-23 HLCLISVAVLTAG
+23 HLCLISAAVLTAG

-50 ALRHAMTEQSKAG
+50 ALRHAMTEQNKGG

-193 SNDSNSS
+193 SNDNNSS

-205 DNANG
+205 DNANN
-210 STNNNT
+210 STNNST
-216 SNRSSNGGSGSDGN
+216 SNRSSNGNSNSDSN

-242 WTDLRDTLQILVGSG
+242 WTDLRDTLQTLIGSG

-270 VTVRAYPKELKAVRE
+270 VTIRAYPKELKAVRE
-285 FLSQSESHLKRQV
+285 FLNQSESHLKRQV

-305 EVALSEGY
+305 EVSLNEGY
-313 EQGVDWSGLTASW
+313 EQGVDWSGLSASW
-326 DGNKGIPTVAQPIL
+326 DGNKGIT
-340 TAPGSDPAYKLLNGA
+340 GG
-355 GSLGTSLV
+355 GSLTPSTI
-363 GATNPIFKAIGGG
+363 ANTPNQIFSALGGG
-376 AGFTITDGNF
+376 AGFKISDGNF

-420 TDEYYVTNA
+420 TDEYFVTNA
-429 STTITTTPTGT
+429 STTTTTSGT
-440 DKTPNVELTP
+440 SAPIVTPNVELTP

-461 QIDEDGKVLLHIHPS
+461 QIDEEGKVLLHIHPS
-476 VIDTEEQNK
+476 VIDTEEQK
-485 VIDMGTTG
+485 KTIDVGTADP
-493 GKLQLPLAKSSIRES
+493 LILPLAKSSIRES

>member
-1 MGGARFVE
+1 
-9 FNCKSGRTNYMKKH
+9 MKKH
-23 HLCLISVAVLTAG
+23 RLCLITVAMMAAG
-36 CTSYRHPEPVQAKD
+36 CTTYQHPEPTQAKD
-50 ALRHAMTEQSKAG
+50 ALKQAMNEQQKQAAPLT
-63 ALTSVPKSVQ
+63 ALPKSVQ

-80 RPPQA
+80 RPQMPVG
-85 ISMPEPRLRIAA
+85 MPEKRLRIAA
-97 HDVDAVEFFGSLF
+97 HDVEAVEFFGSLF

-122 VAGQISVELKDVTL
+122 VAGLVSVELKDVTL
-136 TEVLAVVGDM
+136 PEVLAVVGDM

-151 QRKGNVFHVY
+151 QRKGNVFHIY

-188 TGGVA
+188 TGGVTA
-193 SNDSNSS
+193 NDSNNSSDSSFDSAS
-200 NNNNF
+200 NNN
-205 DNANG
+205 
-210 STNNNT
+210 STNNSSGN
-216 SNRSSNGGSGSDGN
+216 NSNGNSSN

-242 WTDLRDTLQILVGSG
+242 WTDLRDSLQTLIGTG

-270 VTVRAYPKELKAVRE
+270 VTIRAYPKELKAVRE
-285 FLSQSESHLKRQV
+285 FLNQSDSHLKRQV
-298 VLEARIL
+298 VLEARII
-305 EVALSEGY
+305 EVALNEGY
-313 EQGVDWSGLTASW
+313 EQGVDWSGLSASW
-326 DGNKGIPTVAQPIL
+326 DGNKGIT
-340 TAPGSDPAYKLLNGA
+340 GG
-355 GSLGTSLV
+355 GSLANTQLP
-363 GATNPIFKAIGGG
+363 TTPNQIFTALGGG
-376 AGFTITDGNF
+376 AGFKVSDGNF

-420 TDEYYVTNA
+420 TDEYFVTNA
-429 STTITTTPTGT
+429 STTTVSTTSGDRT
-440 DKTPNVELTP
+440 TPNVELTP
-450 FFSGIALDVTP
+450 FFSGISLDVTP
-461 QIDEDGKVLLHIHPS
+461 QIDEEGKVLLHIHPS
-476 VIDTEEQNK
+476 VIDTEEQTKTIK
-485 VIDMGTTG
+485 VTDSDT
-493 GKLQLPLAKSSIRES
+493 LVLPLAKSSIRES

-564 LLKPTVVEKDTW
+564 MLKPTVVEKDTW

-585 LLDKWYPPK
+585 LLDKWYPAK

>member
-1 MGGARFVE
+1 
-9 FNCKSGRTNYMKKH
+9 MKKN
-23 HLCLISVAVLTAG
+23 HLCLISVAVLAAG

-50 ALRHAMTEQSKAG
+50 ALKHAMTEQNKVG
-63 ALTSVPKSVQ
+63 ALATVPKSVQ
-73 SELLQLN
+73 SELLQMN

-85 ISMPEPRLRIAA
+85 LSMPEQRLRIAA

-136 TEVLAVVGDM
+136 PEVLAVVGDM

-188 TGGVA
+188 TGGVTA
-193 SNDSNSS
+193 NDSNNS
-200 NNNNF
+200 NNSSF

-210 STNNNT
+210 GSNN
-216 SNRSSNGGSGSDGN
+216 SSSSNASNGNASSNNSN

-242 WTDLRDTLQILVGSG
+242 WTDLRTSLEMLIGSG

-270 VTVRAYPKELKAVRE
+270 VTIRAYPKELKAVRE
-285 FLSQSESHLKRQV
+285 FLSQSETHLKRQV

-305 EVALSEGY
+305 EVALNEGY
-313 EQGVDWSGLTASW
+313 EQGVDWSGLSASW
-326 DGNKGIPTVAQPIL
+326 DGNKGITGGGSAAPSQLPTTPNQ
-340 TAPGSDPAYKLLNGA
+340 
-355 GSLGTSLV
+355 
-363 GATNPIFKAIGGG
+363 IFSALGGG
-376 AGFTITDGNF
+376 AGFKISDGNF

-420 TDEYYVTNA
+420 TDEYFVTNA
-429 STTITTTPTGT
+429 STTITTNSSGVS

-461 QIDEDGKVLLHIHPS
+461 QIDEEGKVLLHIHPS

-493 GKLQLPLAKSSIRES
+493 GKLELPLAKSSIRES

-544 WVGEA
+544 WIGEA

-576 QNELQRSSE
+576 QNELQRSSD

>member
-1 MGGARFVE
+1 
-9 FNCKSGRTNYMKKH
+9 MKKH
-23 HLCLISVAVLTAG
+23 HLCLISAAVLTAG

-50 ALRHAMTEQSKAG
+50 ALRHAMTEQNKGG

-85 ISMPEPRLRIAA
+85 ISMPEARLRIAA

-188 TGGVA
+188 TGGVTA
-193 SNDSNSS
+193 NDNNGNSNS
-200 NNNNF
+200 F
-205 DNANG
+205 DNANN
-210 STNNNT
+210 STNNNST
-216 SNRSSNGGSGSDGN
+216 SNRSSNGSSNSDSN
-230 GTRIETDTNSDY
+230 GTRIETDTSSDY
-242 WTDLRDTLQILVGSG
+242 WTDLRDTLQTLIGSG

-270 VTVRAYPKELKAVRE
+270 VTIRAYPKELKAVRE
-285 FLSQSESHLKRQV
+285 FLNQSESHLKRQV

-305 EVALSEGY
+305 EVALNEGY
-313 EQGVDWSGLTASW
+313 EQGVDWSGLSASW
-326 DGNKGIPTVAQPIL
+326 DGNKGITGGGSAAPSKLPTTPNQ
-340 TAPGSDPAYKLLNGA
+340 
-355 GSLGTSLV
+355 
-363 GATNPIFKAIGGG
+363 IFSALGGG
-376 AGFTITDGNF
+376 AGFKISDGNF

-420 TDEYYVTNA
+420 TDEYFVTNA
-429 STTITTTPTGT
+429 STTITTNSSGVS

-461 QIDEDGKVLLHIHPS
+461 QIDEEGKVLLHIHPS
-476 VIDTEEQNK
+476 VIDTEEQQK
-485 VIDMGTTG
+485 TIDMGTTG

>member
-9 FNCKSGRTNYMKKH
+9 FNCKSGCTYYMKKH
-23 HLCLISVAVLTAG
+23 HLCLISAAVLTAG

-50 ALRHAMTEQSKAG
+50 ALRHAMTEQNKGG

-188 TGGVA
+188 TGGVTA
-193 SNDSNSS
+193 NDNNGNSNS
-200 NNNNF
+200 F

-210 STNNNT
+210 SNNSTSN
-216 SNRSSNGGSGSDGN
+216 SNRSSNSSSNSDSN

-242 WTDLRDTLQILVGSG
+242 WTDLRDTLQTLIGSG

-270 VTVRAYPKELKAVRE
+270 VTIRAYPKELKAVRE
-285 FLSQSESHLKRQV
+285 FLNQSESHLKRQV

-305 EVALSEGY
+305 EVALNEGY
-313 EQGVDWSGLTASW
+313 EQGVDWSGLSASW
-326 DGNKGIPTVAQPIL
+326 DGNKGIT
-340 TAPGSDPAYKLLNGA
+340 GG
-355 GSLGTSLV
+355 GSLTPS
-363 GATNPIFKAIGGG
+363 TIINTPNQIFSALGGG
-376 AGFTITDGNF
+376 AGFKISDGNF

-420 TDEYYVTNA
+420 TDEYFVTNA
-429 STTITTTPTGT
+429 STTTTTSGT
-440 DKTPNVELTP
+440 SAPIVTPNVELTP

-461 QIDEDGKVLLHIHPS
+461 QIDEEGKVLLHIHPS
-476 VIDTEEQNK
+476 VIDTEEQK
-485 VIDMGTTG
+485 KTIDVGTADP
-493 GKLQLPLAKSSIRES
+493 LILPLAKSSIRES

>member
-1 MGGARFVE
+1 
-9 FNCKSGRTNYMKKH
+9 MKKH
-23 HLCLISVAVLTAG
+23 PFCLLPLALAVAG
-36 CTSYRHPEPVQAKD
+36 CTTYRHPEPVQAKD
-50 ALRHAMTEQSKAG
+50 ALKQAMSEQSPTAP
-63 ALTSVPKSVQ
+63 LTSLPPSVQ

-80 RPPQA
+80 RPQQPMT
-85 ISMPEPRLRIAA
+85 IPEKRMRIAA

-122 VAGQISVELKDVTL
+122 VAGVISVELKDVTL
-136 TEVLAVVGDM
+136 QDALATVGDM

-173 YLMMSRRGLSRTSVS
+173 YLMMARRGLSRTSVS
-188 TGGVA
+188 TGGVTA
-193 SNDSNSS
+193 NDNNNG

-205 DNANG
+205 DNGLNNSG
-210 STNNNT
+210 NNNSQGNT
-216 SNRSSNGGSGSDGN
+216 ASGDNNTNSN
-230 GTRIETDTNSDY
+230 GTRIETDSNNDY
-242 WTDLRDTLQILVGSG
+242 WTDLRDALQTLIGTG
-257 DGRAVITSPQAGL
+257 EGRAVITSPQAGL

-285 FLSQSESHLKRQV
+285 FLDQSGEHLKRQV

-305 EVALSEGY
+305 EVSLNEGY
-313 EQGVDWSGLTASW
+313 EQGVDWSGLSASW
-326 DGNKGIPTVAQPIL
+326 DGGKGIT
-340 TAPGSDPAYKLLNGA
+340 GG
-355 GSLGTSLV
+355 GSLMDS
-363 GATNPIFKAIGGG
+363 PIASTPNQIFRALGGG
-376 AGFTITDGNF
+376 AGFTISDGNF
-386 NVAVN
+386 NVAVS

-420 TDEYYVTNA
+420 TDEYFVTNA
-429 STTITTTPTGT
+429 STTTTTSGT
-440 DKTPNVELTP
+440 SAPIVTPNVELTP

-461 QIDEDGKVLLHIHPS
+461 QIDEQGKVLLHIHPS
-476 VIDTEEQNK
+476 VIDTEEQSK
-485 VIDMGTTG
+485 TISVGTADP
-493 GKLQLPLAKSSIRES
+493 LVLPLAKSSIRES

-525 MKTDKQE
+525 MKTDRQE

-549 FTNRRESTKKVELVI
+549 FTNRRESNRKVELVI

-576 QNELQRSSE
+576 QKELQRSSE